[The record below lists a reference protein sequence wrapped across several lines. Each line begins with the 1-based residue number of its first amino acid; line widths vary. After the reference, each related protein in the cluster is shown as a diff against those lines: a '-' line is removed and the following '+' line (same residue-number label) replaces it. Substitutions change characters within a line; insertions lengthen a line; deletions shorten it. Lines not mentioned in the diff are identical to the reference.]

1 MKTPVRV
8 AGTLVLLALFGTALF
23 YALRSNQQ
31 TRAVAQEQ
39 AAIAQAQPLR
49 GAVSVDVEPFFTD
62 ERVQKILARNRLP
75 VQPVRVGSRDMAAKV
90 GAADQPAFFMASG
103 VVAANMVVDAARKAG
118 RNATQSTPF
127 HTPLV
132 VASWEPVARILVAN
146 GIARPLSPKVYGL
159 DMDKLT
165 RVMLAKQRWRDLKAS
180 DAYAV
185 SRSVLVSTTDI
196 RRSNSAAMYLALTS
210 SAINGDVVADR
221 TQAQRLAA
229 QLAELF
235 KRQGFQENYVN
246 GAFDDYLAIGM
257 GKTPLAFVYEAQMLA
272 QGLKGGL
279 RPEMVLLYPQPTIV
293 NKQVFV
299 ALDDRSRQLAA
310 LLSTDKELQQIALEL
325 GFRTGDA
332 AAFAA
337 VAQKAGL
344 AVEPNVSQVIDPPG
358 FDLMFEMI
366 DIVSREMNQ

>member
-1 MKTPVRV
+1 
-8 AGTLVLLALFGTALF
+8 
-23 YALRSNQQ
+23 
-31 TRAVAQEQ
+31 
-39 AAIAQAQPLR
+39 
-49 GAVSVDVEPFFTD
+49 
-62 ERVQKILARNRLP
+62 
-75 VQPVRVGSRDMAAKV
+75 
-90 GAADQPAFFMASG
+90 
-103 VVAANMVVDAARKAG
+103 MVVDAARKAG

>member
-1 MKTPVRV
+1 
-8 AGTLVLLALFGTALF
+8 
-23 YALRSNQQ
+23 
-31 TRAVAQEQ
+31 
-39 AAIAQAQPLR
+39 
-49 GAVSVDVEPFFTD
+49 
-62 ERVQKILARNRLP
+62 
-75 VQPVRVGSRDMAAKV
+75 
-90 GAADQPAFFMASG
+90 
-103 VVAANMVVDAARKAG
+103 
-118 RNATQSTPF
+118 
-127 HTPLV
+127 
-132 VASWEPVARILVAN
+132 
-146 GIARPLSPKVYGL
+146 
-159 DMDKLT
+159 
-165 RVMLAKQRWRDLKAS
+165 
-180 DAYAV
+180 
-185 SRSVLVSTTDI
+185 
-196 RRSNSAAMYLALTS
+196 
-210 SAINGDVVADR
+210 
-221 TQAQRLAA
+221 
-229 QLAELF
+229 
-235 KRQGFQENYVN
+235 
-246 GAFDDYLAIGM
+246 M